1 MISLAACSAR
11 VAAPW
16 SSFAVAVRQAL
27 LENAEQA
34 SALAEMGAQLAA
46 ERERSACL
54 TARALKHSACLTAGV
69 GCLRRAPRASPGAP
83 APAPLPAAS
92 WANPAACCARRTPAA
107 SWAGHAR
114 RRPCGAQAR
123 AHTAEAE
130 ADQQLA
136 GARGERDA
144 CLEAVRRADA
154 LLARLA
160 GDSPL

>member
-1 MISLAACSAR
+1 
-11 VAAPW
+11 
-16 SSFAVAVRQAL
+16 
-27 LENAEQA
+27 
-34 SALAEMGAQLAA
+34 MGAQLAA

-54 TARALKHSACLTAGV
+54 TARAPQRFAYLTARAGCLPARAACLTERAPAGV
-69 GCLRRAPRASPGAP
+69 LAGSKLGRAR
-83 APAPLPAAS
+83 
-92 WANPAACCARRTPAA
+92 CTPAA
-107 SWAGHAR
+107 SRADRAR
-114 RRPCGAQAR
+114 RHPAGAQAR
-123 AHTAEAE
+123 AHAAEAE